1 MRAFN
6 NLTNDFQRLVAGRSI
21 ARDLDAVG
29 INFYPA
35 ERAFQVKIY
44 EPPRENT
51 PVRETDAPLLRWL
64 AARDMIRCRTH
75 GASTS
80 DSRDYIA
87 LKNRSDE
94 NMTALFR
101 TLEAWY
107 PGVSAIRDS
116 LCTLSALPVTDA
128 PDQRFAALSTIAL
141 KQKPGQMPTLNLE
154 WLLRRLP
161 DPDQPGQDF
170 RYDDA
175 TYLSALAT
183 ARSTPLVSLADAL
196 QRHWFAYEKSC
207 ALHLWLAAVD
217 LAPDGY
223 QRWKIYLRGDGRSLS
238 LAHLAP
244 FAHLHANAASG
255 LRQLSEFAR
264 TQPTLQLY
272 GFAISLDSHDHAALN
287 TYFIEE

>member
-1 MRAFN
+1 M
-6 NLTNDFQRLVAGRSI
+6 
-21 ARDLDAVG
+21 
-29 INFYPA
+29 
-35 ERAFQVKIY
+35 KIY
-44 EPPRENT
+44 EPPQENT

>member
-44 EPPRENT
+44 EPPQENT
-51 PVRETDAPLLRWL
+51 PVRETDAPLLRWPRL
-64 AARDMIRCRTH
+64 RDMIRCRTH

-94 NMTALFR
+94 NMTALFLA
-101 TLEAWY
+101 LEAWH
-107 PGVSAIRDS
+107 PGVSAIRNS
-116 LCTLSALPVTDA
+116 LRTLSTLPVTDA

-175 TYLSALAT
+175 TYLSALAA
-183 ARSTPLVSLADAL
+183 ARSTPLVPLADAL
-196 QRHWFAYEKSC
+196 QRHWFAYEKSR
-207 ALHLWLAAVD
+207 ALHLWL
-217 LAPDGY
+217 LLPSISAPDGLSALEDLPPRRRAQPFSCASCTFRASSCKRR
-223 QRWKIYLRGDGRSLS
+223 QRPPPAQRIC
-238 LAHLAP
+238 AHT
-244 FAHLHANAASG
+244 ANAPA
-255 LRQLSEFAR
+255 LRLRHFS
-264 TQPTLQLY
+264 
-272 GFAISLDSHDHAALN
+272 
-287 TYFIEE
+287 

>member
-6 NLTNDFQRLVAGRSI
+6 NLTNDFQRLVAERSI

-44 EPPRENT
+44 EPPQENT

-116 LCTLSALPVTDA
+116 LCTLSTLPVTDA
-128 PDQRFAALSTIAL
+128 
-141 KQKPGQMPTLNLE
+141 
-154 WLLRRLP
+154 
-161 DPDQPGQDF
+161 PDQPGQDF

-183 ARSTPLVSLADAL
+183 ARSTPLVPLADAL

-272 GFAISLDSHDHAALN
+272 GFAISRDSHDHVALN